1 MARLAKRTTVLR
13 FRATP
18 QEREQL
24 EKIAKLRGTTMSN
37 VLSSF
42 VMGVELPRNEKSA
55 TPSLEA
61 TRSAF
66 AV

>member
-1 MARLAKRTTVLR
+1 MAKRTTVLR

-42 VMGVELPRNEKSA
+42 VMSMELPRNEKTVALVS
-55 TPSLEA
+55 EA
-61 TRSAF
+61 KRNGF
-66 AV
+66 AS